1 MAPERCQ
8 IQVSLQAFGGDVN
21 LIGIVCSGQM
31 KLVKFWRMADVIL
44 ERKFYCILLENWGS
58 KEETKREMKMYG
70 AYAAVCS
77 LSSGMGKAGYQKSE
91 RQLPGTEGSW
101 PSE

>member
-31 KLVKFWRMADVIL
+31 KLVKFWRMADIIL
-44 ERKFYCILLENWGS
+44 ERKFYCI
-58 KEETKREMKMYG
+58 
-70 AYAAVCS
+70 
-77 LSSGMGKAGYQKSE
+77 
-91 RQLPGTEGSW
+91 
-101 PSE
+101 